1 MATAFIMS
9 LPSTFQELHEYAF
22 SSCRIRR
29 LTRTKNCWR
38 PVLHLVSV
46 YPRVPRHIFHDYLE
60 LSSWD
65 LVIMCQ
71 SVSSIYTCK
80 CAGENYI
87 QRCKFPGLK
96 CVENL
101 QQPVAVSLGVPCS
114 KHTSKRDLKAA
125 KIPKKERDL
134 SYPPTSFNEN
144 AARGLS
150 TSQLRKR
157 LSNRSTVPP
166 RTPTSTYTTHRR
178 ASTSSSIC
186 SDASVAPSTRPRSAR
201 SPAESYTQL
210 LNLGTLSLEQST
222 SLAEAQATLR
232 NSIEMENRCRALEG
246 EIFDNEI
253 VPIVSRQPSQ
263 RIKQTI
269 LSVVERR
276 ALEPQYSSIDDKIS
290 PRTANTHPALR
301 GQLSPHPR
309 LPTPR
314 TARADILSPLSPAT
328 ITRNTSMK
336 EKAARIRASLERER
350 KVVTNLE
357 NRPASATATS
367 TRKPISP
374 IKKRK
379 NNSWAARPS
388 HTRATRNA
396 DRLPQTPPTTYQ
408 RPSRV
413 SYGDILEDDAEAI
426 KQLTDRERYELFLEK
441 DRKKTAVDRQRRAE
455 RKARGGYTGELR
467 EKTDGICTVM

>member
-1 MATAFIMS
+1 
-9 LPSTFQELHEYAF
+9 
-22 SSCRIRR
+22 
-29 LTRTKNCWR
+29 
-38 PVLHLVSV
+38 
-46 YPRVPRHIFHDYLE
+46 
-60 LSSWD
+60 
-65 LVIMCQ
+65 MCQ
-71 SVSSIYTCK
+71 SVASFYTCK

-101 QQPVAVSLGVPCS
+101 QQPIAVSLGVPCS
-114 KHTSKRDLKAA
+114 NHISKRDSKAA
-125 KIPKKERDL
+125 KIPKKQKDV

-144 AARGLS
+144 VARGLS
-150 TSQLRKR
+150 SSQLRKR
-157 LSNRSTVPP
+157 LSNRTTVPP
-166 RTPTSTYTTHRR
+166 RTPTSTYTTNRR
-178 ASTSSSIC
+178 ASTSSSIY
-186 SDASVAPSTRPRSAR
+186 SDASVSPSTRSRSAR
-201 SPAESYTQL
+201 SRAESYTQL

-232 NSIEMENRCRALEG
+232 KSIEAENRCRASER
-246 EIFDNEI
+246 EFFDNEI

-276 ALEPQYSSIDDKIS
+276 ALESQSSSMEDKLS

-301 GQLSPHPR
+301 GQLSHHPK

-314 TARADILSPLSPAT
+314 TAQADILSPLSPAT
-328 ITRNTSMK
+328 ITRNASMK

-350 KVVTNLE
+350 KLITNLE
-357 NRPASATATS
+357 HRPASTAATS

-374 IKKRK
+374 IKKREF
-379 NNSWAARPS
+379 NSWGARPS

-396 DRLPQTPPTTYQ
+396 DQLLQTPPITYQ

-413 SYGDILEDDAEAI
+413 SYEDILEDDAEAI

-441 DRKKTAVDRQRRAE
+441 DRKKTAADRQWRAE
-455 RKARGGYTGELR
+455 RKARGGYRGELR
-467 EKTDGICTVM
+467 EKTDGICTLM